1 MKKIITII
9 MIFICIGLNAKDQEG
24 TVSEKEGLKIR
35 EKADKSSKQTGFIPF
50 QEKVTIIEENG
61 PAETL
66 YGIKSRWMRIKY
78 KNTTGWAFGGFIDK
92 GGKWENCPPSEMFGD
107 CTFRPRDLN
116 FEYLGK
122 EFFHGI
128 NCDGLINH
136 SSSKLTLS
144 SGNKAVFT
152 WDSDARDENRPE
164 CTTGV
169 SKGSETGTYRISN
182 GSLEIRFTQKKSNMS
197 FNYYEGHEMKKA
209 EWNKKCG
216 PKTEKTAID
225 EKLVLLPYECKR
237 KNGKISNVFRAPG
250 DEYFYGVREK

>member
-9 MIFICIGLNAKDQEG
+9 ILCISFGLIGADKEG

-50 QEKVTIIEENG
+50 QEKVTIIDENG

-66 YGIKSRWMRIKY
+66 YGIKSSWMKIKY
-78 KNTTGWAFGGFIDK
+78 KNITGWAFGGFIDK
-92 GGKWENCPPSEMFGD
+92 GGKWEKSEFDEVVGL
-107 CTFRPRDLN
+107 RRRDLN

-122 EFFHGI
+122 IFSKGV
-128 NCDGLINH
+128 NCDGRSTHPLGE
-136 SSSKLTLS
+136 LTLS

-164 CTTGV
+164 CSTGV

-237 KNGKISNVFRAPG
+237 KNGKISNVFRIQG
-250 DEYFYGVREK
+250 QDRLFGVTEN